1 MSIINPKAPQRM
13 HAFTLIELLI
23 VIAIILILIAI
34 ALPNFMQAQVRAVV
48 TRVKAEQRSY
58 STALEEYYQDFRAY
72 PMDQRVYMLTTPVA
86 YMAEMKP
93 DPFAPADPG
102 RFNFIHQYDP
112 YYFIV
117 IRPSKKKKSDPN
129 LLGDFNVYTG
139 YPSQWTTGSNDLS
152 FDGRIDYQIRSIGPN
167 KCNEYG
173 SRYDPTNGTRSNGDL
188 NWFGPFK
195 IDRPYGPVAAP

>member
-1 MSIINPKAPQRM
+1 MQINTTKVARRKD
-13 HAFTLIELLI
+13 AFTLIELLI

-34 ALPNFMQAQVRAVV
+34 ALPNFMQAQVRALV

-58 STALEEYYQDFRAY
+58 STAMESYCQDFHKY

-93 DPFAPADPG
+93 DPFAPADRG
-102 RFNFIHQYDP
+102 RFDFIHQYDP

-117 IRPSKKKKSDPN
+117 IRPSKNKRSDEN

-139 YPSQWTTGSNDLS
+139 YPSKWTSGRNDLS
-152 FDGRIDYQIRSIGPN
+152 YDGRIDYQIRSIGPN

-173 SRYDPTNGTRSNGDL
+173 SRYGSRSNGDL

-195 IDRPYGPVAAP
+195 IERPYGPVAAP